1 MMDLNA
7 LMKQAQA
14 MQQKLAEA
22 QDKLNDVAVTGEAG
36 AGLVSVELR
45 GTGILAGLRIDP
57 SLLTPDEGEVLI
69 DLIVAAHADARKK
82 LDEASSTLMK
92 EAAGPFGNM
101 PNMPKFF

>member
-14 MQQKLAEA
+14 VQQKFTEA
-22 QDKLNDVAVTGEAG
+22 QEKMNQVVVTGQAG
-36 AGLVSVELR
+36 AGLVSVDLQGGGVLTR
-45 GTGILAGLRIDP
+45 LHIDP
-57 SLLTPDEGEVLI
+57 SLINPDEVEVLA

-82 LDEASSTLMK
+82 LDEESARLMK

-101 PNMPKFF
+101 PMPKLF